1 MKDSPSGGAS
11 PCKNWLETMNSATA
25 QPQIQNPKNPMMS
38 QLRLQGMTM
47 RSFPEI
53 SVIVIRETGGLI
65 FAMWYSR

>member
-1 MKDSPSGGAS
+1 M
-11 PCKNWLETMNSATA
+11 MN
-25 QPQIQNPKNPMMS
+25 